1 MGNVIS
7 VEEITLYD
15 LQQRF
20 GLQQVDPQFFNELF
34 GDLPGLTEIE
44 MQRLKRLQAIYA
56 NLATR
61 SVFENTVKMAIVSPL
76 LDLAGFY
83 LPPFYIDTEEEVQI
97 EAQENG
103 VMIRGRIDV
112 LVLKDQFW
120 ILVIESKRAEFPL
133 KTGIPQ
139 ALTYMLA
146 NPEPT
151 QPLYGMVTNG
161 SHFVF
166 LKLMHDDVPRYARS
180 QEFRLEE
187 ENELGQVL
195 QVLKR
200 LAGTIALNA
209 SLNYDGSN

>member
-1 MGNVIS
+1 MMNVIS
-7 VEEITLYD
+7 VEKITLYD

-20 GLQQVDPQFFNELF
+20 GLQQVDHQFFNELSD
-34 GDLPGLTEIE
+34 DLPRLTEIE
-44 MQRLKRLQAIYA
+44 LQRLKRLQAIYA

-61 SVFENTVKMAIVSPL
+61 SVLENTVKMAIVSPL

-83 LPPFYIDTEEEVQI
+83 LPPFYIDIEEEVQI

-103 VMIRGRIDV
+103 GMIRGRIDV

-120 ILVIESKRAEFPL
+120 ILVIESKRAEFSL

-151 QPLYGMVTNG
+151 HPLYGMVTNG

-166 LKLMHDDVPRYARS
+166 LKLMHHDRPHYARS

-187 ENELGQVL
+187 ENELKQVL

-200 LAGTIALNA
+200 LAEAIARN
-209 SLNYDGSN
+209 